1 MEEQIAEANTVV
13 DEVIE
18 QGAEDLYSEPL
29 TTPDSGTEYNDS
41 LSVDSANQTLF
52 QGFEDEVPERA
63 VESETSHINW
73 QGESKKWQSMYDR
86 SQSRL
91 DKLENAMG
99 NMLEM
104 QANTAN
110 KNTVAPN
117 QSERIQ
123 ISEEEFNP
131 WDAYYKPNSKSY
143 QFRAEQEKSTV
154 DAAVQGHLQ
163 KMNESITLNNTV
175 NELKNN
181 HRMEDAEIRE
191 FLEFVTQPKEAVGL
205 NNLVKLWRDASGQT
219 SNVSAQNSLQAVKAA
234 KGAPRSP
241 GALPGKQPIRKKE
254 ADVAWEKI
262 MGSGATGSRIP

>member
-1 MEEQIAEANTVV
+1 MEEQYAEANTVV
-13 DEVIE
+13 DEVME

-29 TTPDSGTEYNDS
+29 SSPDSGTEYDDS
-41 LSVDSANQTLF
+41 LSEDSANQTLF
-52 QGFEDEVPERA
+52 QGFEEQVPET
-63 VESETSHINW
+63 VVQSETSHIDW

-86 SQSRL
+86 SQTRL
-91 DKLENAMG
+91 DKLENAMT
-99 NMLEM
+99 NMLET
-104 QANTAN
+104 QANTTGTD
-110 KNTVAPN
+110 TVTPN

-241 GALPGKQPIRKKE
+241 GSLAGKQPLPKKE
-254 ADVAWEKI
+254 RDVAWEKI
-262 MGSGATGSRIP
+262 MNSGATGSRIP

>member
-1 MEEQIAEANTVV
+1 MEEQYAEANTVV
-13 DEVIE
+13 DEVME

-29 TTPDSGTEYNDS
+29 SSPDSGTEYDDS
-41 LSVDSANQTLF
+41 LSEDSANQTLF
-52 QGFEDEVPERA
+52 QGFEEQVPET
-63 VESETSHINW
+63 VVQSETSHIDW

-86 SQSRL
+86 SQTRL
-91 DKLENAMG
+91 DKLENAMT
-99 NMLEM
+99 NMLET
-104 QANTAN
+104 QAGAPVSD
-110 KNTVAPN
+110 TVSPKK
-117 QSERIQ
+117 SERNQ

-131 WDAYYKPNSKSY
+131 RDAYYKPNSKSF
-143 QFRAEQEKSTV
+143 QFRSQQERSMV
-154 DAAVQGHLQ
+154 DDAVQGHLQ

-219 SNVSAQNSLQAVKAA
+219 SNVSAKNSLQAVKAA

-254 ADVAWEKI
+254 ADLAWEKI

>member
-1 MEEQIAEANTVV
+1 MEEQNAEANTVV
-13 DEVIE
+13 DDVME

-63 VESETSHINW
+63 VESETSHIDW

-86 SQSRL
+86 SQTRL
-91 DKLENAMG
+91 DKLENAMT
-99 NMLEM
+99 NMLET
-104 QANTAN
+104 QANTTGTD
-110 KNTVAPN
+110 TVTPN

-131 WDAYYKPNSKSY
+131 WDAYYKPNSKSF
-143 QFRAEQEKSTV
+143 QFRSQQERSMV
-154 DAAVQGHLQ
+154 DDAVQGHLQ

-175 NELKNN
+175 NELKSN
-181 HRMEDAEIRE
+181 HKMQDAEVRE
-191 FLEFVTQPKEAVGL
+191 FLDFVTQPKEAVGL
-205 NNLVKLWRDASGQT
+205 DNLVKLWRDASGQT
-219 SNVSAQNSLQAVKAA
+219 SNVGPQNSLQAVKAA

-241 GALPGKQPIRKKE
+241 GSLAGKQPLPKKE
-254 ADVAWEKI
+254 RDVAWEKI
-262 MGSGATGSRIP
+262 MNSGATGSRIP

>member
-13 DEVIE
+13 DEVME
-18 QGAEDLYSEPL
+18 QGTEDLYSEPL
-29 TTPDSGTEYNDS
+29 TTPDSGTEYDDS

-86 SQSRL
+86 SQTRL
-91 DKLENAMG
+91 DKLENAMT
-99 NMLEM
+99 NMLET
-104 QANTAN
+104 QATTTGTD
-110 KNTVAPN
+110 TVTPN

-175 NELKNN
+175 NELKSN
-181 HRMEDAEIRE
+181 HKMQDAEVRE
-191 FLEFVTQPKEAVGL
+191 FLDFVTQPKEAVGL
-205 NNLVKLWRDASGQT
+205 DNLVKLWRDASGQT
-219 SNVSAQNSLQAVKAA
+219 SNVGPQNSLQAVKAA

-241 GALPGKQPIRKKE
+241 GSLAGKQPLPKKE
-254 ADVAWEKI
+254 RDVAWEKI
-262 MGSGATGSRIP
+262 MNSGATGSRIP